1 MTLSLIILICNG
13 LRKGQSNTDWEKIK
27 ISILETTW
35 LRIQN
40 NDDKKK
46 VIELVLN

>member
-13 LRKGQSNTDWEKIK
+13 LRKGQSNTDREKIK
-27 ISILETTW
+27 ISIVKTTW

-46 VIELVLN
+46 FLNLS